1 MARSTD
7 SDEISGTLLPPMNTL
22 RAARLSRV
30 PAHSGQARAERYFD
44 NSSRTVADSVSL

>member
-7 SDEISGTLLPPMNTL
+7 KDETSGTLLPATNTL

-30 PAHSGQARAERYFD
+30 PAHSGQGRAERYFA